1 MSFFNEL
8 KRRNVFK
15 VGAAY
20 IVVSWLIIQ
29 VVDVVIN
36 NIGAPDWVF
45 QVILL
50 VLSIGLPVI
59 LLFAWAFEM
68 TPEGLKRETEVDRSQ
83 SITPQ
88 TGRKLNS
95 MITGILVLALG
106 YFVLDKFVLAP
117 QRTTSTV
124 EPSLST
130 AANSELET
138 PADVE
143 RSIAVLPLANRSARE
158 EDQYFADGMH
168 DDLLTQLAKIAS
180 LKVISR
186 TSVMRYRDTE
196 LSIPEIAQQLGVN
209 AILEGGVQRSGDQVR
224 INMQL
229 IETETD
235 EHLWAE
241 TYDRQMT
248 TENLFAIQSEI
259 TRQITDALK
268 ATLTPEEAARIDKRA
283 TDNLEAFQEYMK
295 GQQLLALRTVPS
307 LEAGKTHFE
316 RAIELDP
323 GFAQAIT
330 GLANAYHLL
339 YEYADWSE
347 AESLEPAMEL
357 LNQALELSPDLGE
370 AYMVRGEIYRHR
382 NDLVAAQLDFER
394 AIELIPGNAAVYH
407 WFSFIRAQQNDRQ
420 EAYVLLQR
428 AHKLDPMSRVIHIN
442 YAMQPFYNG
451 QDEDALVELEKIR
464 LLHPEYP
471 AVYAYES
478 WVSWA
483 HGDPVGALRGSRKV
497 FELDPQNNRSGSYCF
512 SYLDLDAAESALD
525 CLAKDQSLEATE
537 KILLRII
544 LHLVNGNRDIAQ
556 AVLDSAWDM
565 EGDVEDKAF
574 AALALGDFEMARPG
588 YEEEHADWFAD
599 PFPVELAARDIDDAV
614 DVALVLQKTGESER
628 AENLLNVAIETMK
641 TLKRNRGSTA
651 YGFLDVRAYA
661 VLGQTEQ
668 ALTALEEC
676 AELEYLSNWQGLKFL
691 PHYDAIRDDPRFSS
705 ALSRLS
711 AATELARKRAI
722 SEGLL

>member
-1 MSFFNEL
+1 LSFINEL
-8 KRRNVFK
+8 RRRNVFK

-29 VVDVVIN
+29 VVDVAIN

-50 VLSIGLPVI
+50 VLGIGLPVI

-68 TPEGLKRETEVDRSQ
+68 TPEGLKREREVDRSQ

-95 MITGILVLALG
+95 MIIGILVLTLG
-106 YFVLDKFVLAP
+106 YFVLDKFVLSP
-117 QRTTSTV
+117 EGTTGAI
-124 EPSLST
+124 EPSVNT
-130 AANSELET
+130 AANSESET
-138 PADVE
+138 PVVVE

-180 LKVISR
+180 LRVISR

-209 AILEGGVQRSGDQVR
+209 AILEGGVQRSGDQIR

-229 IETETD
+229 IEAETD

-259 TRQITDALK
+259 TRQITDAMK
-268 ATLTPEEAARIDKRA
+268 ATLTPEEAARIDERA
-283 TDNLEAFQEYMK
+283 TDSLEAFQEYMK

-307 LEAGKTHFE
+307 LEAGKAHFE

-323 GFAQAIT
+323 GFAQAVT

-339 YEYADWSE
+339 YEYADWPE

-382 NDLVAAQLDFER
+382 DDLEAAQLDFER

-407 WFSFIRAQQNDRQ
+407 WFSFVRAQQNDK
-420 EAYVLLQR
+420 EGAFVLLRR
-428 AHKLDPMSRVIHIN
+428 AHQLDPMSRVIHIN
-442 YAMQPFYNG
+442 YAMQPFFNG
-451 QDEDALVELEKIR
+451 QDEDALVELERVR

-471 AVYAYES
+471 AVYTYQS
-478 WVSWA
+478 WVYWA
-483 HGDPVGALRGSRKV
+483 HGDPVGALRTGRKA
-497 FELDPQNNRSGSYCF
+497 FELDPQNNRSGRYCY

-525 CLAKDQSLEATE
+525 CLTKDQSLEATE

-544 LHLVNGNRDIAQ
+544 LHLVNGNPDMAK

-588 YEEEHADWFAD
+588 YEEEYPDWFEG
-599 PFPVELAARDIDDAV
+599 PVPAELTAGDIDNAV
-614 DVALVLQKTGESER
+614 DVALVLQKTGEGER
-628 AENLLNVAIETMK
+628 AASLLNVAIETMK
-641 TLKRNRGSTA
+641 TLKRNRGADA
-651 YGFLDVRAYA
+651 YGFLDVGAYA
-661 VLGQTEQ
+661 MLGQTEQ

-691 PHYDAIRDDPRFSS
+691 PHYDAIRGDPRFSA
-705 ALSRLS
+705 ALSRLN